1 GEISLATNGVLFLDE
16 MGEFPSMVLD
26 SLRQPLEEGVV
37 RLSRARA
44 TVSFPARFLLVAAMN
59 PCPCGE
65 GGPPGSCRC
74 SETARARYGRRLS
87 GPLLDRFDL
96 RVPVARPEVG
106 ELMSSE
112 PVEDSAAVAAR
123 VARAREVAAGRGVRS
138 NAQIPAGPLDRV
150 AAFTAGARRVLEYRL
165 RQGGLSAR
173 GLHRVQRVALT
184 LADLEGHEGPL
195 GESHVCGA
203 LELRAEL
210 AVLEGMR

>member
-1 GEISLATNGVLFLDE
+1 
-16 MGEFPSMVLD
+16 MGEFPSIVLD

-44 TVSFPARFLLVAAMN
+44 TVCFPARFLLVAAMN

-96 RVPVARPEVG
+96 RVPVGRPEVA
-106 ELMSSE
+106 ELMGSE
-112 PVEDSAAVAAR
+112 RAEGSAE
-123 VARAREVAAGRGVRS
+123 VARRVSLARELAGCRGVRC
-138 NAQIPAGPLDRV
+138 NADIAAGSLDTV
-150 AAFTAGARRVLEYRL
+150 ARFSPGARRVLEYRL

-173 GLHRVQRVALT
+173 GLHRVQRVART
-184 LADLEGHEGPL
+184 LADLEGHDGAL

-203 LELRAEL
+203 LELRADL
-210 AVLEGMR
+210 AVLGGGA